1 MVWIINLKYSNYLK
15 YLFIM
20 YVQKIIT
27 PKNQIR
33 YLLFDDN
40 WNVVQPVKEYLKY
53 LDQLGRSIYT
63 LRTYTHH
70 LKLYFEY
77 LERHDL
83 TWDSIS
89 EKGKHISLL
98 LNFIGELKE
107 KRQDNLLFLY
117 SPRKNQTINQILN
130 TVLGFYRYLSLNGS
144 LEIPTFYIQDN
155 FRHFSSMLSEVYIYK
170 RGQKSFFRL
179 KENKPKI
186 YTISRE
192 QFSVLLSHCTSL
204 RDQLLLQCLFEGG
217 LRLGEALNLKL
228 GDFHVW
234 KNELVIQQHDDAN
247 PYARVK
253 NKNEGTLPIPSYVMQ
268 TFCRYIAEE
277 YPQNACGYVF
287 VNLQGSDPGSLMQ
300 PSTVEK
306 LFQRLSRCC
315 SFTVHP
321 HMLRHSHATE
331 LIEVGEWDILD
342 VKTRLRH
349 KHVQTTIRTYIHL
362 SDEYKA
368 AKYRSYLAN
377 LGEKKNETDPD

>member
-1 MVWIINLKYSNYLK
+1 
-15 YLFIM
+15 M

-63 LRTYTHH
+63 LRTYAHH

-77 LERHDL
+77 LERHSL
-83 TWDSIS
+83 TWISIS
-89 EKGKHISLL
+89 EKGKHVSLL
-98 LNFIGELKE
+98 LDFIGELKE
-107 KRQDNLLFLY
+107 KRQDNLVFFH
-117 SPRKNQTINQILN
+117 SPRKSQTINQIIN

-144 LEIPTFYIQDN
+144 LEIPNFYIQDN

-170 RGQKSFFRL
+170 RGRKSFFRL

-186 YTISRE
+186 YTVSRK
-192 QFSVLLSHCTSL
+192 QFSLLLSHCTSL
-204 RDQLLLQCLFEGG
+204 RDRLLLQCLFEGG

-228 GDFHVW
+228 GDIHVW

-253 NKNEGTLPIPSYVMQ
+253 NKNEGLLSMPPYVMQ

-287 VNLQGSDPGSLMQ
+287 VNLQGSRPGSLMQ
-300 PSTVEK
+300 SDTVEK

-315 SFTVHP
+315 GFTVHP
-321 HMLRHSHATE
+321 HMMRHSHATE

-342 VKTRLRH
+342 VKNRLRH

-377 LGEKKNETDPD
+377 LGKVKNETGPD